1 MQGVTWVV
9 LHKGLRYSCRGMLC
23 EAGPAIQAGAGP
35 RVHSAGVAWPGS
47 SPLYW
52 PGLRATHI
60 ILGHSQGVRYHIVVS
75 TKEDAQ
81 TSSILS
87 DL

>member
-1 MQGVTWVV
+1 MQGVTWVD
-9 LHKGLRYSCRGMLC
+9 LPKGLKYSCQGMLC
-23 EAGPAIQAGAGP
+23 EAGPAVQAGAGP
-35 RVHSAGVAWPGS
+35 RVHSASVAWPGS
-47 SPLYW
+47 SPLYR
-52 PGLRATHI
+52 PSLRATHV
-60 ILGHSQGVRYHIVVS
+60 ILGHSQGVHYQTVVS